1 MKNKCV
7 LIKCIARPRNAAY
20 AYGGFLSTVKVGA
33 FYAMPEHLYYSW
45 RGGWASDLF
54 AVPSQL
60 EKLLYIGR
68 KIKLQRWGIMFY
80 RSENFRDLTNVEK
93 LTGRIL
99 P

>member
-7 LIKCIARPRNAAY
+7 LMKCIALPRSVA

-33 FYAMPEHLYYSW
+33 LYAMPEHLYYSW
-45 RGGWASDLF
+45 RGGWADDLF

-68 KIKLQRWGIMFY
+68 KIKLQTFPGDDEVE
-80 RSENFRDLTNVEK
+80 RSVRYK
-93 LTGRIL
+93 
-99 P
+99 